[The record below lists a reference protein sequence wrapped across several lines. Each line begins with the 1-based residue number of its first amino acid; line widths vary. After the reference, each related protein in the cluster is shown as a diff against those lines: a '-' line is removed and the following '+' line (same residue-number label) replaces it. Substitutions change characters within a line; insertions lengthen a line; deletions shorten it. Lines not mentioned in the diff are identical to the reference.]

1 MGAWTSAFTIGIS
14 LALLPPPFGLLRIW
28 CSLWVSQSTF
38 LQPYSPQ
45 SEELDA
51 YLRTVRYSSWSFTE
65 LVQRAPFQVVVRVKA
80 I

>member
-1 MGAWTSAFTIGIS
+1 MPEVGFEPTLAFSANSILSAAS
-14 LALLPPPFGLLRIW
+14 LPVSPFGLE
-28 CSLWVSQSTF
+28 WV
-38 LQPYSPQ
+38 YSPQ